1 MKDIMRPA
9 WALAG
14 VAVLSGCAMTTPN
27 YPPSIDN
34 IEALKRNAAPMA
46 LGAFTVQAGLAGG
59 TSIGLR
65 GNSMNSSVGS
75 DYAAY
80 LAEALRQELTLA
92 GKLDPRSRITIT
104 GLLLK
109 NDIAAGGFTTN
120 SGEIE
125 ARFSVSR
132 DGQPRYAKAHR
143 AEMSW
148 ESSFAGAVAIPKAQL
163 QYPLMVQKLIGQLL
177 ADPEFIAALK

>member
-1 MKDIMRPA
+1 MKDLMRPA
-9 WALAG
+9 WALLG
-14 VAVLSGCAMTTPN
+14 VAALSGCAMTAPN
-27 YPPSIDN
+27 YSPSIDN
-34 IEALKRNAAPMA
+34 LEILKRSAAPMA
-46 LGAFTVQAGLAGG
+46 LGAFTLQSGLAGG

-65 GNSMNSSVGS
+65 GNSMNSSVGG

-80 LAEALRQELTLA
+80 LAEALRQELALA
-92 GKLDPRSRITIT
+92 GKLDPKSRIVIS

-109 NDIAAGGFTTN
+109 NDIAAAGMATN

-143 AEMSW
+143 VEMSW
-148 ESSFAGAVAIPKAQL
+148 ESSFAGAVAIPKAMQ